1 MIEDIE
7 KEQPDE
13 TSEEAEEEAPVDAP
27 DEVATED
34 GAEAAGTAAEESAA
48 EPDGEAATEAD
59 GEEPAERTPEEE
71 AAELKDRLLRALA
84 DVENTRRR
92 ADRDLDEMRRYG
104 ASNFAK
110 DLLNVSDN
118 LGRALASAPDDVE
131 IHDETFQTLVAGV
144 EMVEKELLAAFEKH
158 GIRKIDPVGEMFSHD
173 FHQAMY
179 EVEDTGRPAGTVVE
193 VLQPGYV
200 MHDRLLRPAM
210 VAVAKGD
217 ADEPPE
223 DMEPVDTTA

>member
-1 MIEDIE
+1 MTIDDGE
-7 KEQPDE
+7 KEPQEE
-13 TSEEAEEEAPVDAP
+13 TSEAANDEAPAGQEGEAPSDDSAEEEA
-27 DEVATED
+27 
-34 GAEAAGTAAEESAA
+34 AGSAREESAA
-48 EPDGEAATEAD
+48 EAEAAEAEALATEVP

-173 FHQAMY
+173 FH
-179 EVEDTGRPAGTVVE
+179 
-193 VLQPGYV
+193 
-200 MHDRLLRPAM
+200 
-210 VAVAKGD
+210 
-217 ADEPPE
+217 
-223 DMEPVDTTA
+223 